1 VSVLGFKITYRADLN
16 TPPQLDAFKIEVSIT
31 SKRKID
37 HIIDDCLLATIEFLL
52 LARVQIQPDTSVLS
66 IVSEIDQ

>member
-1 VSVLGFKITYRADLN
+1 MSVFGFKVTYRTSLN
-16 TPPQLDAFKIEVSIT
+16 TPPQLDAFKIEVSIP

-37 HIIDDCLLATIEFLL
+37 YIIDDCLLASIEFLL
-52 LARVQIQPDTSVLS
+52 LAGIQFQSDTPVLS